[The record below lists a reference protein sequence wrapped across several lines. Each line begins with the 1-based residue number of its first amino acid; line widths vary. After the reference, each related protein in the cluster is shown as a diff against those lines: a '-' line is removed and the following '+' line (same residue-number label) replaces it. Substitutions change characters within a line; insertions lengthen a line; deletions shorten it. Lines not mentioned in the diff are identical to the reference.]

1 MMTPAPSADLH
12 LIQQQNQALETQS
25 PQEVL
30 RFALTAYFPHIVLA
44 SSFGAEDV
52 ALIDMLSRINAAVPI
67 LYLDTDF
74 LFAETY
80 ATRDALVKR
89 YGIAPIQVK
98 SLLTPEQQAA
108 QFGDKLWERQPEECC
123 NQRKV
128 EPLARALKPY
138 KAWITGIRREQSAR
152 RATAKIIEWDSQF
165 ELVKFNP
172 LARWTNEDVW
182 TYLKLYDVPY
192 NPLHDQGYPSL
203 GCTYCTRAVQ
213 PGEDPRAGRWAGFEK
228 TECGLHPK

>member
-1 MMTPAPSADLH
+1 MPPAPSADLQRLEH
-12 LIQQQNQALETQS
+12 LNHEMESQS

-30 RFALTAYFPHIVLA
+30 RSALTAYFPDIVLA

-52 ALIDMLSRINAAVPI
+52 VLIDMVHRLNPLTPI

-74 LFAETY
+74 LFPETY
-80 ATRDALVKR
+80 ATRDALVEKYR
-89 YGIAPIQVK
+89 IAPIQVK
-98 SLLTPEQQAA
+98 SLLTPEQQSA
-108 QFGDKLWERQPEECC
+108 QFGDKLWERQPDECC
-123 NQRKV
+123 HQRKV
-128 EPLARALKPY
+128 APLSRALKSY

-152 RATAKIIEWDSQF
+152 RATAKIVEWDPQF

-172 LARWTNEDVW
+172 LARWTTENVW
-182 TYLKLYDVPY
+182 TYIKLHDIPY
-192 NPLHDQGYPSL
+192 NPLHDQGYPTL

-213 PGEDPRAGRWAGFEK
+213 PGEDPRAGRWSGFAK

>member
-1 MMTPAPSADLH
+1 MTPVPAADLR
-12 LIQQQNQALETQS
+12 LIQRNEELETQS

-30 RFALTAYFPHIVLA
+30 RVALTAYFPDIVLA

-80 ATRDALVKR
+80 ATRDALVKK

-98 SLLTPEQQAA
+98 SLLTPDQQAA
-108 QFGDKLWERQPEECC
+108 RFGDKLWERQPDECC

-152 RATAKIIEWDSQF
+152 RATAKIVEWDPQF

-182 TYLKLYDVPY
+182 TYIKRYDVPY
-192 NPLHDQGYPSL
+192 NPLHDQEYPSL
-203 GCTYCTRAVQ
+203 GCTYCTRSVQ
-213 PGEDPRAGRWAGFEK
+213 PGEDSRAGRWAGFAK

>member
-1 MMTPAPSADLH
+1 MMAPAPASDLQ
-12 LIQQQNQALETQS
+12 LIQRNEEFETQS

-30 RFALTAYFPHIVLA
+30 RVALTAYFPDIVLA

-80 ATRDALVKR
+80 ATRDALVKK

-98 SLLTPEQQAA
+98 SLLTPDQQAA
-108 QFGDKLWERQPEECC
+108 QFGDKLWERQPDECC

-152 RATAKIIEWDSQF
+152 RAIAKIVEWDSQF

-182 TYLKLYDVPY
+182 TYIKRYDVPY

-213 PGEDPRAGRWAGFEK
+213 PGEDSRAGRWAGFAK

>member
-1 MMTPAPSADLH
+1 MTPASSADLH

-108 QFGDKLWERQPEECC
+108 QFGDKLWERQPDECC

>member
-1 MMTPAPSADLH
+1 MMAPAPSADLQ
-12 LIQQQNQALETQS
+12 LIQRNEELETQS
-25 PQEVL
+25 PQEIL
-30 RFALTAYFPHIVLA
+30 RVALSAYFPNIVLA

-74 LFAETY
+74 LFTETY

-108 QFGDKLWERQPEECC
+108 QFGDKLWERQPDECC

-152 RATAKIIEWDSQF
+152 RATAKIVEWDTQF

-182 TYLKLYDVPY
+182 KYIKLYDVPY

-213 PGEDPRAGRWAGFEK
+213 PGEDSRAGRWAGFTK

>member
-1 MMTPAPSADLH
+1 MMTTAPSSDLH
-12 LIQQQNQALETQS
+12 LIQQQNQELETQS

-30 RFALTAYFPHIVLA
+30 RFSLTAYFPHIVLA

-108 QFGDKLWERQPEECC
+108 QFGDKLWERQPDECC

-182 TYLKLYDVPY
+182 TYIKLYDVPY
-192 NPLHDQGYPSL
+192 NPLHDQEYPSL

>member
-1 MMTPAPSADLH
+1 MMAPVSSADLQ
-12 LIQQQNQALETQS
+12 LIQRNEKLETQS

-30 RFALTAYFPHIVLA
+30 RVALTAYFPDIVLA

-80 ATRDALVKR
+80 ATRDALVKK

-98 SLLTPEQQAA
+98 PLLTPDQQAA
-108 QFGDKLWERQPEECC
+108 QFGDKLWERQPDACC

-152 RATAKIIEWDSQF
+152 RATAKIVEWDSQF

-182 TYLKLYDVPY
+182 TYIKLYDVPY

-213 PGEDPRAGRWAGFEK
+213 PGEDSRAGRWAGFAK

>member
-1 MMTPAPSADLH
+1 MTTAPSADLH

-108 QFGDKLWERQPEECC
+108 QFGDKLWERQPDECC

-152 RATAKIIEWDSQF
+152 RATAKIVEWDSQF

-182 TYLKLYDVPY
+182 TDRKSV
-192 NPLHDQGYPSL
+192 
-203 GCTYCTRAVQ
+203 V
-213 PGEDPRAGRWAGFEK
+213 
-228 TECGLHPK
+228 

>member
-1 MMTPAPSADLH
+1 MMAPVSSADLQ
-12 LIQQQNQALETQS
+12 LIQRNEKLETQS

-30 RFALTAYFPHIVLA
+30 RVALTAYFPDIVLA

-52 ALIDMLSRINAAVPI
+52 VLIDMLSRINAAVPI

-80 ATRDALVKR
+80 ATRDALVKK

-98 SLLTPEQQAA
+98 PLLTPDQQAA
-108 QFGDKLWERQPEECC
+108 QFGDKLWERQPDACC

-152 RATAKIIEWDSQF
+152 RATAKIVEWDSQF

-182 TYLKLYDVPY
+182 TYIKRHDVPY

-213 PGEDPRAGRWAGFEK
+213 PGEDSRAGRWAGFAK

>member
-1 MMTPAPSADLH
+1 MAPAPLADPH
-12 LIQQQNQALETQS
+12 LIQQQNQELETQS
-25 PQEVL
+25 PQDVL
-30 RFALTAYFPHIVLA
+30 RFAVSAYFPNIVLA

-80 ATRDALVKR
+80 ATRDALVKK

-98 SLLTPEQQAA
+98 SLLTPDQQAA
-108 QFGDKLWERQPEECC
+108 QFGDKLWERQPDECC

-152 RATAKIIEWDSQF
+152 RATAKIVEWDSQF

-182 TYLKLYDVPY
+182 TYIKRYDVPY

-213 PGEDPRAGRWAGFEK
+213 PGEDSRAGRWAGFAK

>member
-1 MMTPAPSADLH
+1 MTPAPSADLH

-30 RFALTAYFPHIVLA
+30 RFSLTAYFPHIVLA

-108 QFGDKLWERQPEECC
+108 QFGDKLWERQPDECC

-182 TYLKLYDVPY
+182 TYIKLYDVPY